1 MKIEL
6 LETISQNNIKEMI
19 RARIEKGGE
28 LLGFSTCVDNENQLI
43 YTAIMKVV
51 NENMKAVDKNE
62 KI

>member
-28 LLGFSTCVDNENQLI
+28 LLGFSTCIDSENQLV

-51 NENMKAVDKNE
+51 DNK
-62 KI
+62 

>member
-51 NENMKAVDKNE
+51 DNK
-62 KI
+62 

>member
-28 LLGFSTCVDNENQLI
+28 LLGFSTCIDNEDQLV

-51 NENMKAVDKNE
+51 DNKWKNLVS
-62 KI
+62 

>member
-28 LLGFSTCVDNENQLI
+28 LLGFSTCIDGEDKLV

-51 NENMKAVDKNE
+51 DNK
-62 KI
+62 

>member
-28 LLGFSTCVDNENQLI
+28 LLGFSTCIDNENQLV

-51 NENMKAVDKNE
+51 DNKWKNLVS
-62 KI
+62 

>member
-28 LLGFSTCVDNENQLI
+28 LLGFSTCIDGEDQLV

-51 NENMKAVDKNE
+51 DNK
-62 KI
+62 

>member
-28 LLGFSTCVDNENQLI
+28 LLGFSTCIDSENQLV

-51 NENMKAVDKNE
+51 DNKWKNLVS
-62 KI
+62 